1 MALISPYNT
10 TRSALHKQEW
20 SDMHEFGFE
29 ASFTSQN
36 NWKIRLFPK
45 PVGKIAITS
54 WLEIR
59 ASNASLCSAFRAS
72 ISGKRDKHSCSASAI
87 INLSMV
93 SIVDSCCQ
101 HFTHQPIVFLRC
113 KANAYFIGSGC
124 ADSLSFCLGLLP
136 PFLASCG
143 FATRRSMLSHAS
155 G

>member
-1 MALISPYNT
+1 
-10 TRSALHKQEW
+10 
-20 SDMHEFGFE
+20 MHEFGFE
-29 ASFTSQN
+29 VSFTSQN

-45 PVGKIAITS
+45 PVGKIATTS

-72 ISGKRDKHSCSASAI
+72 ISGKRYKHSCSASAI

-101 HFTHQPIVFLRC
+101 RFTHHPIIFLHC

-124 ADSLSFCLGLLP
+124 ADSLSLFVLGCCPHFSCLVVLL
-136 PFLASCG
+136 LDAQCSLMRV
-143 FATRRSMLSHAS
+143 ANWRKKRLLTVYYIW
-155 G
+155 